1 MWREAT
7 EEFDIQGFSEEICGL
22 MGGRDPFDTEQSLIE
37 EILEMPKLGTHMFGS
52 RSNARFIGD
61 GNGSLIVFEHVAM

>member
-1 MWREAT
+1 
-7 EEFDIQGFSEEICGL
+7 

-52 RSNARFIGD
+52 RSNPRFA
-61 GNGSLIVFEHVAM
+61 GNGNGTHVVFEYLAMDL